1 MVLLIMSNT
10 DTPTNK
16 NKQYTCKRYSIYKEG
31 YRHLIL

>member
-16 NKQYTCKRYSIYKEG
+16 NKQYMRDIVYAKKDIDT
-31 YRHLIL
+31 